1 VIGNDQLAREH
12 ALDHEQTDVA
22 AARSSEA
29 GHVPGTHAEAM
40 GPYDE
45 RALGLR
51 ATVLGQQRAEVGIGV
66 QEPNRLVPGGAP
78 CRAVAA
84 YGCGRNE

>member
-1 VIGNDQLAREH
+1 
-12 ALDHEQTDVA
+12 
-22 AARSSEA
+22 
-29 GHVPGTHAEAM
+29 M

-51 ATVLGQQRAEVGIGV
+51 ATVLGQQRPEVGIGV
-66 QEPNRLVPGGAP
+66 EEPNRLVSGAAPG
-78 CRAVAA
+78 RAVAA

>member
-1 VIGNDQLAREH
+1 MIGDDQLAGEH
-12 ALDHEQTDVA
+12 ALDDEKTDVA
-22 AARSSEA
+22 AARPAEA
-29 GHVPGTHAEAM
+29 GHVPGAHTEAM

-51 ATVLGQQRAEVGIGV
+51 ATVLGQQRPEVGIGV
-66 QEPNRLVPGGAP
+66 EEPNRLVSGAAPG
-78 CRAVAA
+78 RAVAA

>member
-1 VIGNDQLAREH
+1 MVGDDQLAREH

-22 AARSSEA
+22 AARPSEA
-29 GHVPGTHAEAM
+29 RHVPGAHAEAV

-66 QEPNRLVPGGAP
+66 QKPNRLVPGGAP
-78 CRAVAA
+78 
-84 YGCGRNE
+84 